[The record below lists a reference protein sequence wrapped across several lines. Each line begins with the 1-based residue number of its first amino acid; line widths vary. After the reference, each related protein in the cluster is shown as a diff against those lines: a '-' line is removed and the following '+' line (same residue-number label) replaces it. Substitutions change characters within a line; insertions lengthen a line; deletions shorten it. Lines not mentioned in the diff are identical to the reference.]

1 MMQWIDGKPVGRIM
15 PTRPDSRQQPKCL
28 AMRLLEERKKNER
41 YHKLVPPT
49 PPPARL
55 RECAFITDADGGKR
69 VVGVYDGK
77 DYGYILPTVPV
88 KVLRASPGIQGWSIP
103 DEPMTDEEI
112 TSALEDDRQ
121 RLRDMFPAE
130 VRNLDGTEYKQR
142 TRAEEDAHKGRM
154 LPHVLR

>member
-112 TSALEDDRQ
+112 T
-121 RLRDMFPAE
+121 AE
-130 VRNLDGTEYKQR
+130 ITNLDGTEYKQR